1 MASAE
6 RVPSEKRN
14 SPAEFTRLDI
24 TKLRRTTRISKTC
37 LSCKKRKVKCNFEVP
52 CDKCIAR
59 NKGHLCSREP
69 VIVDGVVINNA
80 GDEKLVEMKFAQE
93 NEVLKRKIKDL
104 ERTVFK
110 LRSEFSFPHNSNSA
124 AVPRSSGRK
133 AFSFEPSGPHGG
145 VSLELSTKWDSYS
158 VVISLLNKGLAEG
171 LQDDDDQNFDANTE
185 EWSRI
190 PNKELM
196 KSIRSGDEKSDVWNY
211 QLRLIANLN
220 KTHSDLILESALR
233 LSFLHNVLDND
244 RFLQEYESYWN
255 DPSIIEKHI
264 TPYYSKSS
272 KEYLFLA
279 QYYMLL
285 CIGVYYSDDTLQQK
299 LAFSDETLD
308 LHARSFFACG
318 LECLFRGRYM
328 TFPSIGAIQFFSLL
342 KLCAHPLG
350 GVHLQ
355 NCLVGTMCYSARK
368 LKLDCVA
375 GDSDDPE
382 TDMKLRWWWSLVNVD
397 WYEDQFR
404 YSLIAPGT
412 FCTPKPRKWKIPHKV
427 LDWDNYYQRFVAEIA
442 TIKRNYYFDD
452 TVLKSELTLQSLEKA
467 DLELRVLEITIRKDF
482 ENYMDHERLTA
493 DPHFST
499 TVEFIKFLT
508 DYIILQERLD
518 INSKMS
524 RFMTYEHWTSDCY
537 ELCCNCAETILKRY
551 ADPRVPNLFKK
562 PWFVCE
568 LAVSAAVFL
577 LVDAMLNKQTAS
589 RQKSVISAVKKIM
602 PVLGSH
608 KLIVR
613 PAVRGLYVLQKLI
626 NLMVA
631 GDRRGS
637 LQSIE
642 SITKM
647 RQAGNTKDPQMSKTQ
662 GSMRSKAQ
670 SKLRKQL
677 KFINYSSVSNPSS
690 SDARTEDRHLATP
703 QAKFDKIEGPARLDI
718 SDVPLSTE
726 QSENPFPEVS
736 GQVPELHTAILDIL
750 GDHGWGQFLDSIDEF
765 NMTFDV

>member
-6 RVPSEKRN
+6 RLPSEKRN
-14 SPAEFTRLDI
+14 SPAEFTRLDV

-69 VIVDGVVINNA
+69 VIVDGVVINA

-110 LRSEFSFPHNSNSA
+110 LRSEFSFPHNSTSA
-124 AVPRSSGRK
+124 HVPRAPGQKASSL
-133 AFSFEPSGPHGG
+133 APCGPHGG
-145 VSLELSTKWDSYS
+145 VSLELSAKWDSYS

-196 KSIRSGDEKSDVWNY
+196 RSIRSGDEKSDVWNY
-211 QLRLIANLN
+211 QLRLIANLD
-220 KTHSDLILESALR
+220 KAHSDLILESALR

-255 DPSIIEKHI
+255 DPSITEKHV

-299 LAFSDETLD
+299 LAFSDEALD

-328 TFPSIGAIQFFSLL
+328 TFPSINAIQFFSLL

-355 NCLVGTMCYSARK
+355 NCLVGIMCYSARK
-368 LKLDCVA
+368 LKLDSVA

-382 TDMKLRWWWSLVNVD
+382 TDMKLRCWWSLVNVD

-412 FCTPKPRKWKIPHKV
+412 FRTPKPRRWKIPDKV

-467 DLELRVLEITIRKDF
+467 DLELRVLEITVKKDF
-482 ENYMDHERLTA
+482 ENFMDHARLNT
-493 DPHFST
+493 DVHFST

-524 RFMTYEHWTSDCY
+524 RFMTYDHWTADCY

-551 ADPRVPNLFKK
+551 ADPEVPHLFKK

-589 RQKSVISAVKKIM
+589 RQKSVISLVKKIM

-631 GDRRGS
+631 GGRRGG

-647 RQAGNTKDPQMSKTQ
+647 RQASNTMDPNVAQIQEK
-662 GSMRSKAQ
+662 MRSKAQ
-670 SKLRKQL
+670 SKSRKQL
-677 KFINYSSVSNPSS
+677 KFINFSSDSNPASRS
-690 SDARTEDRHLATP
+690 ARTEKESSAALQPTL
-703 QAKFDKIEGPARLDI
+703 DKMEGAAMPHTAAASII
-718 SDVPLSTE
+718 SD
-726 QSENPFPEVS
+726 QSENTFPQTS

-750 GDHGWGQFLDSIDEF
+750 GDHGWGQFLDSIDDF